1 MYTYDHPRPA
11 LTVDVVIFTIR
22 TNHLHLLLVRRK
34 QEPFAQMWALPGGF
48 VDIDEPLNQAAA
60 RELEEETGVR
70 GVYLEQLY
78 TYGDPDRDPRG
89 RIVTVAYIAFI
100 PIGEEIHPEGGDD
113 ADQAR
118 WFSVNELPDLAF
130 DHAKIITD
138 ALSRLRE
145 KLESNPKSML
155 LLPDGFTLD
164 KLQQMKSQ
172 QDF

>member
-1 MYTYDHPRPA
+1 MYTYEHPRPA

-48 VDIDEPLNQAAA
+48 VNIDEPLNQAAA

-70 GVYLEQLY
+70 DVYLEQLH

-89 RIVTVAYIAFI
+89 RIVTVVYIAFI
-100 PIGEEIHPEGGDD
+100 PISENIHPECGDD

-130 DHAKIITD
+130 DHAEIITD
-138 ALSRLRE
+138 AL
-145 KLESNPKSML
+145 
-155 LLPDGFTLD
+155 
-164 KLQQMKSQ
+164 
-172 QDF
+172 